1 MSIESLKDDINKN
14 SEQNFKL
21 KKQLEEKMYN
31 EIKIYKKI
39 INILDLMESIYK
51 HSVSLGDEE
60 FLYSLEV
67 IQKIIRKE
75 LVEIGLVEIKSWGEL
90 FNPDIHK
97 CLSVEKD
104 DAKEHNEIIDVIEK
118 GYMLNGKVLRPACVI
133 IAK

>member
-75 LVEIGLVEIKSWGEL
+75 LVEIGIVEIKSW
-90 FNPDIHK
+90 
-97 CLSVEKD
+97 
-104 DAKEHNEIIDVIEK
+104 
-118 GYMLNGKVLRPACVI
+118 
-133 IAK
+133 